1 MVKRQ
6 IQNFDYYSKYNG
18 ETGIQF
24 TAFSEGDVA
33 YIFSI
38 WTGYSD
44 FLFEKLLK
52 NQDQGF
58 PVFLKNWNQQTGWI
72 WDSIPDKISEKEKNW
87 LIIAFKNIKSELKLK
102 PEEVGYF
109 DINCLFDLIFFLE
122 STKKLKLR
130 LEISD
135 DY

>member
-33 YIFSI
+33 YIFSM

-44 FLFEKLLK
+44 FLFQKLFK

-58 PVFLKNWNQQTGWI
+58 PVFLKAH
-72 WDSIPDKISEKEKNW
+72 SS
-87 LIIAFKNIKSELKLK
+87 FKPSFIFGPLTTILLK
-102 PEEVGYF
+102 
-109 DINCLFDLIFFLE
+109 
-122 STKKLKLR
+122 
-130 LEISD
+130 
-135 DY
+135 